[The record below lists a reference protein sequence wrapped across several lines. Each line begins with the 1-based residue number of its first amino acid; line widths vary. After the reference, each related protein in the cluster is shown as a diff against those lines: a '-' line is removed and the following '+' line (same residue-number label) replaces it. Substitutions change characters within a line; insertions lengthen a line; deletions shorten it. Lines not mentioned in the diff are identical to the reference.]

1 MIEEKIKI
9 LKKLIIYRSSHTGT
23 NETDLL
29 FNKII
34 IVNIEKLNFTDLNDL
49 KNLFNDY
56 LDQEIFL
63 MITKNKFPDSKYK
76 KIFKKLQS

>member
-1 MIEEKIKI
+1 MIEEKIKN
-9 LKKLIIYRSSHTGT
+9 LKKLIIYRSSYTGT
-23 NETDLL
+23 KETDLL

-34 IVNIEKLNFTDLNDL
+34 IANIEKLNFTELNDL

-56 LDQEIFL
+56 SDQEIFF
-63 MITKNKFPDSKYK
+63 MITNNKFSNRKYK